1 MTTTVQEIIAGFAD
15 APSQS
20 EKGTKFERLMI
31 DYFKHDPTLAAQ
43 YDEVMQWTEWP
54 HRGGSIDVGID
65 LVARSKESDD
75 WTAIQCKFY
84 DPHRTLQK
92 AHIDSF
98 FTASGK
104 RWDGVE
110 FTNRII
116 ISTTDKWSS
125 LAEEALKEQTI
136 PVQRLG
142 LAEIALSPIDW
153 AFADETKLIV
163 DLKPRTKFGLRPHQR
178 TAIEKIREGFAK
190 QDRGQW
196 ISACGTGK
204 TFTSLKLTEQM
215 AERNGGSLRVLFLA
229 PSISLVSQSLREWT
243 AQATTDL
250 RPFVVCSDTKASRAA
265 EDIAPHDVPL
275 PATTDPQTLRDRLA
289 AGKRAAGIT
298 VVFSTYQSLAV
309 VADAQALGVPE
320 FDLILC
326 DEAHRTTGVTL
337 SGEDESH
344 FVRVHDQQ
352 FIRGKKRLY
361 MTATPRMFGDAVKTK
376 AADHS
381 AELTSM
387 DDLALFGPV
396 FHRLGFGE
404 AVENGLLTDYKV
416 AVLMVTEEQM
426 AGPIQSMMADD
437 NLEIPLD
444 DAAKIMGAWNTLAK
458 RTHPGDA
465 APAFS
470 PGETPMK
477 RAVAFLP
484 NIKSSKRVA
493 DTFEDVV
500 RASRH
505 DADEILM
512 TEARHVDGTMNA
524 MVRADELAWLKAP
537 VPDGECRILTNARCL
552 SEGVDV
558 PALDAVMF
566 LSPRNSAVDVV
577 QSVGRVMRKAPGK
590 DFGYIIL
597 PIAVPVGVE
606 PSEALKDNKRFKVV
620 WDVLNALRAH
630 DDRFEAIVQSI
641 QLNGGKDDS
650 GKVIVDAPDLT
661 GGDAGNPDQ
670 PGAAVQLPLFHL
682 ADWRDA
688 IYSRIVDKVGT
699 REYWDQWARDVAR
712 MSAAQIAR
720 IEALL
725 ADAPDEVRAQFDTFL
740 AGLQANLNDSITR
753 DDAVSMLSQHL
764 ITAPVFEALFSESD
778 FASRNP
784 VSVGMQAMLD
794 TLEGQGLDAETQKLD
809 RFYESVRVR
818 AAAVTS
824 AAGRQQV
831 IHDLYEKFFKN
842 AFPRQAEALGIV
854 YTPVE
859 VVDFILRAADDL
871 SRQHFGQGLT
881 DEGVTIL
888 DPFTGTGTFIVRLLQ
903 SGIIR
908 PEDLGRKYAQELM
921 ANEIMLLAYY
931 VACVNIEAT
940 FEALHGGDEYV
951 PFPGATMTDTFQ
963 ISEEGDRVDTSLLPA
978 NNERITK
985 QLATDITVIVG
996 NPPYSVGQTNA
1007 NDNNQN
1013 VKYPTLDG
1021 RIADTYAARSSA
1033 QNKNSL
1039 YDSYIRAYRWATDR
1053 LGERGIVAFVSN
1065 GGWIDGNTADG
1076 MRLAMA
1082 DEFSELWVFNL
1093 RGNQRT
1099 AGEQSRKEGGKIFGS
1114 GSRATVA
1121 VVLGV
1126 KDPAHDGPAVI
1137 HHRDI
1142 GDYLSRDEKLAIVN
1156 GAQLSDDEWAQ
1167 IIPNAD
1173 GDWLN
1178 QRDELF
1184 QQFMPIGSKS
1194 GETAVFHSKTLG
1206 LVTARDAW
1214 ANNFDQEALR
1224 SNMRRMIDN
1233 YNAGLG
1239 ADPTNDPAD
1248 VSWSAELVKRHKRGD
1263 ECQFRDDAVRRSLY
1277 RPFTPQHVYFDR
1289 AMNERVYRVHGIFP
1303 TKEVVNIGYL
1313 VGEPSLRTPPSV
1325 IATDLLPDSKT
1336 YVEAAQM
1343 FARYTYEPGPKRG
1356 EAETLFDE
1364 SLELV
1369 DGYRRIDNITDEA
1382 LAHFQQAFGPSVTKD
1397 QIFTYVYGV
1406 LHSAQYRERFA
1417 ADLKKMLP
1425 RIPLAKDLA
1434 DFQAFADAG
1443 QRLMG
1448 LHIGYETVEP
1458 YPLQEQTKAAV
1469 DMDEW
1474 ELYAVGDKRMKFP
1487 KRKGETDRTTLIYNS
1502 HVTLSGIPEEAFRYQ
1517 LGSRSALEWIVDRY
1531 YIKTDKASGIVNDP
1545 NAWSREVGDPRYI
1558 RDLVGRVITVS
1569 LETMRIVDSLPHLPL
1584 DGAEPV
1590 DESPADVEP
1599 ERSVPQEATEDS
1611 PLPVAPELPEDPDAD
1626 EWLDYFQALPE
1637 EWKTERRDRLMVEG
1651 LRAGLTLQ
1659 TVGDL
1664 YGVSRERVRQIAG
1677 SQGVNIRQLREE
1689 AKQQQDRRRRR
1700 VERHIYAASLTHPEL
1715 TIEEL
1720 AEWAESDEATV
1731 RKALGHRRAVHEV
1744 SYNDW
1749 SVGVTD
1755 EELIDGLQQ
1764 WAAESSVHTGDSF
1777 TEWALEHGLPSK
1789 QIPTMRFGGWNNA
1802 LRRAGLH
1809 HLVQDRGGPRPTM
1822 PDEVLWAAVLQFFR
1836 DDVEKYTYQGYEQ
1849 YWKSRGL
1856 PSTSTIRARLG
1867 SWSDVK
1873 ARVRQLMRYAV
1884 APDGTWGWGEA
1895 VLAVHPEQY
1904 PRNVVS
1910 KETAVDALREVAAR
1924 TTGPLTVALYEEHR
1938 DPTHPNAAMVQS
1950 RCGLWINA
1958 LHEAGLED
1966 RMSTRARRHWYARED
1981 STDREES

>member
-54 HRGGSIDVGID
+54 HRGASIDVGID
-65 LVARSKESDD
+65 LVARSKETGD

-104 RWDGVE
+104 RWDGVG

-116 ISTTDKWSS
+116 ISTTDRWSS

-178 TAIEKIREGFAK
+178 TAIEKISEGFEK

-204 TFTSLKLTEQM
+204 TFTSLKLAEEM

-275 PATTDPQTLRDRLA
+275 PATTDPQTLRDRLI

-309 VADAQALGVPE
+309 VAEAQALGVPE

-426 AGPIQSMMADD
+426 AGPVQSMMADD

-493 DTFEDVV
+493 DAFEDVV

-512 TEARHVDGTMNA
+512 TQARHVDGTMNA

-661 GGDAGNPDQ
+661 GGDAENPDK

-725 ADAPDEVRAQFDTFL
+725 EDAPDEVQAQFDTFL

-888 DPFTGTGTFIVRLLQ
+888 DPFTGTGTFMVRLLQ

-1082 DEFSELWVFNL
+1082 EEFSELWVFNL

-1137 HHRDI
+1137 HYRDI
-1142 GDYLSRDEKLAIVN
+1142 GDYLSRDEKLAIIN
-1156 GAQLSDDEWAQ
+1156 SAQLGDDEWAE
-1167 IIPNAD
+1167 ITPNAE

-1184 QQFMPIGSKS
+1184 QQFMPISEVFQTYSRGV
-1194 GETAVFHSKTLG
+1194 ETT
-1206 LVTARDAW
+1206 RDAW
-1214 ANNFDQEALR
+1214 CYNFDTAQVEF
-1224 SNMRRMIDN
+1224 NMRRMIETF
-1233 YNAGLG
+1233 NAQAAERTPQTEQL
-1239 ADPTNDPAD
+1239 DDSTKI
-1248 VSWSAELVKRHKRGD
+1248 SWSRNLRKRAAQGRTEAFHPGSI
-1263 ECQFRDDAVRRSLY
+1263 RDSLY
-1277 RPFTPQHVYFDR
+1277 RPFTRQALYFD
-1289 AMNERVYRVHGIFP
+1289 AVFNSVPGQNAGFFP
-1303 TKEVVNIGYL
+1303 TNATPNVGFL

-1325 IATDLLPDSKT
+1325 MATALLPDSKT
-1336 YVEAAQM
+1336 YVDAAQF

-1364 SLELV
+1364 SMELV

-1397 QIFTYVYGV
+1397 LIFTYVYGV

-1443 QRLMG
+1443 QRLMD

-1458 YPLQEQTKAAV
+1458 YPLQEQTKAAM

-1487 KRKGETDRTTLIYNS
+1487 KRKGETDRTTLIYNA
-1502 HVTLSGIPEEAFRYQ
+1502 HVTLSGLPEEAFRYQ

-1531 YIKTDKASGIVNDP
+1531 YIRTDKASGIVNDP

-1569 LETMRIVDSLPHLPL
+1569 LETMRIVDALPHLPL
-1584 DGAEPV
+1584 DGAESV
-1590 DESPADVEP
+1590 EESPADVELEHSAP
-1599 ERSVPQEATEDS
+1599 HEPDEDS

-1744 SYNDW
+1744 AYNDW
-1749 SVGVTD
+1749 SGGVTD
-1755 EELIDGLQQ
+1755 EELIDGLQR
-1764 WAAESSVHTGDSF
+1764 WAEESSVHTGDSF

-1809 HLVQDRGGPRPTM
+1809 HLVLDRGGPRPTM

-1836 DDVEKYTYQGYEQ
+1836 DDVERYTYQGYEQ

-1910 KETAVDALREVAAR
+1910 KETALEALREVAAR